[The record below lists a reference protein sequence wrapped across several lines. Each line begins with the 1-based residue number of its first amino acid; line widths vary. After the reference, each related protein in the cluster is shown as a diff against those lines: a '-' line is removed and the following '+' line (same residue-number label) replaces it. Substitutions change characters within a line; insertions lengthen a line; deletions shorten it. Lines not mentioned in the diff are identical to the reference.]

1 MRFLILSCNTGEGH
15 NSAAKAIKEY
25 FEKMGEVCEIKDA
38 LSFWS
43 PEKSRIICKG
53 HVFLYRNIP
62 KLFGIGYRFEE
73 NHPPKKGKESIVYEL
88 MKNGC
93 KSLLKILKKADY
105 DAVICTHLFS
115 AMMMTELRKNDKYI
129 IPTYFVATDYT
140 CYPCTNESS
149 VDGYFIPHK
158 QLTDEFIKGGISK
171 ERLIPSGIPVKSTF
185 YDKILP
191 ENAKYKLHLPLDKK
205 IVLLMCGSMGCG
217 PIKTLTEELPQML
230 PEDAHLAVICGNNR
244 KLYNKLNKDGH
255 SENVSVVGYTT
266 RVSLYMD
273 AASLILTKAGG
284 LSSTEAAVKGLPMI
298 FVDAVP
304 GCETK
309 NLDFFKSNGFAD
321 TATDGYDL
329 SRLVCSYLKDDNKLE
344 IMSSRLKTS
353 FDFIA
358 VENIYN
364 YIQRDIENGKV

>member
-93 KSLLKILKKADY
+93 KSLLKMLKKADY

-185 YDKILP
+185 YDNILP
-191 ENAKYKLHLPLDKK
+191 EKAKHKLHLPLDKK

-321 TATDGYDL
+321 TATDGYEL
-329 SRLVCSYLKDDNKLE
+329 SRLVCSYLKDGNKLE

-364 YIQRDIENGKV
+364 YIQKDIENGKV